1 MRMSAEKGVK
11 IFFSFS
17 FTFITIK
24 RFSRLAISTRKLN
37 LSCQDHVHYK
47 GVHPVLLIQGVH
59 PVLLIRTPTTLSERI
74 LVIYISIS
82 ALVFTNKNDHL
93 LLLPFMSLELT
104 TPFHHVRRYLHLTR
118 SLLFIKTFIEKLLH

>member
-47 GVHPVLLIQGVH
+47 GVH